1 MAKNTLSEEIKRF
14 IVKSL
19 AIYETPS
26 EVAEAVKAIF
36 NKKVTRQNIH
46 FYDPTKLAGE
56 ALSEE
61 LRNLF
66 FETRDKFDVMEILPL
81 SKKNVRIKKLSK
93 IFETLESNDNLVG
106 AADVL
111 EQIAKE
117 EGGMFT
123 NRRELSGPKGGPV
136 VLHSKTLDDWNKDAE
151 SRMGQATEVL
161 SMFDDKEQ

>member
-1 MAKNTLSEEIKRF
+1 MAKNTLSEDIKRF

-19 AIYETPS
+19 AVYETPS
-26 EVAEAVKAIF
+26 EVVETVKAVF
-36 NKKVTRQNIH
+36 KKKVTRQNIH

-61 LRNLF
+61 LKNLF
-66 FETRDKFDVMEILPL
+66 FETRDKFDGTEILPL

-93 IFETLESNDNLVG
+93 YVEILENNDNFVG
-106 AADVL
+106 AAEVVA
-111 EQIAKE
+111 QIAKE

-123 NRRELSGPKGGPV
+123 NRREVSGPKGGPV

-151 SRMGQATEVL
+151 NRVNQAAEVMSL
-161 SMFDDKEQ
+161 FDEKEQ

>member
-19 AIYETPS
+19 AVYETPS
-26 EVAEAVKAIF
+26 EVMESVKAIF

-61 LRNLF
+61 LRTLF
-66 FETRDKFDVMEILPL
+66 FDTRSKFDETEILPL

-93 IFETLESNDNLVG
+93 YVDTLENNDNFVG
-106 AADVL
+106 AAEVIA
-111 EQIAKE
+111 QIAKE

-123 NRRELSGPKGGPV
+123 NRRELTGAKGGPV
-136 VLHSKTLDDWNKDAE
+136 VVHSKTLDEWNKDAE
-151 SRMGQATEVL
+151 SRVGQAAEVMSL
-161 SMFDDKEQ
+161 FNEKEQ